1 MFEQQ
6 VTKLLNFS
14 FVQIWP
20 YFKLK
25 TDVSGVVISA
35 TSLALQLELVGLLGD
50 RRYQCRPP

>member
-1 MFEQQ
+1 MFVQQ

-14 FVQIWP
+14 FVQIWS

-25 TDVSGVVISA
+25 TDVSGVVVSA
-35 TSLALQLELVGLLGD
+35 TNLALQLELVGLLGD